1 MNNPAQY
8 GGVWD
13 DNYFSNYYSRYV
25 YGKKN
30 QVLSNIVFD
39 RNLCRFGC
47 PPNSHCE
54 WGFCECDVGFVKT
67 YVGYCSYLLLLL

>member
-1 MNNPAQY
+1 MAASGTTTISQTTTPGIY
-8 GGVWD
+8 TE
-13 DNYFSNYYSRYV
+13 
-25 YGKKN
+25 KKN
-30 QVLSNIVFD
+30 KVLSNIDFD

-67 YVGYCSYLLLLL
+67 YVGYC